1 MKKILLFVLA
11 SSISMM
17 TMAQPPMGGGGGG
30 MRGGGPGGPG
40 GFPGGP
46 QGGGS
51 GTITSALGVG
61 TNASEVKA
69 VVDAKK
75 ALDKAIAASQNAGK
89 AAKAATWTAL
99 SDAYVKAYD
108 APAQNLLAGSSANDV
123 NMFLKGQKATGI
135 THKTGA
141 EGTDYEVVSYDNKD
155 LYYRDGVLDFWVITK
170 PVAENALDK
179 AIEALEKAYS
189 LDPKAATNKAYKE
202 KADKIHENQYNE
214 AVSVYL
220 SGDAAKA
227 SDLFER
233 TAKVTAGKI
242 LNGFD
247 STSVY
252 NSGLMAT
259 IAGNNDKA
267 MQQYKL
273 CMDKGYY
280 NDGNVFSNLADIYK
294 AAGDVET
301 AMKTLETGF
310 EKFPNSQ
317 SILVGLINHYLE
329 TNTEPDKLFTL
340 LHNAQKNDP
349 KNASLYYVEG
359 DAYKKL
365 GDFDKALELYSKAS
379 EVDPTYLYGI
389 LNTGILY
396 YDRAAEIQEKASL
409 EMDDAKY
416 AKMVDELNAYLEKAI
431 GPFEKS
437 FSMTDDNQIKSAIA
451 EYLKTIYYRFRDKS
465 ADFQAAYDKYNNFLK
480 GE

>member
-17 TMAQPPMGGGGGG
+17 TMAQPPMGGGG
-30 MRGGGPGGPG
+30 MRGGGPG
-40 GFPGGP
+40 GFPGGGP
-46 QGGGS
+46 QGGGGS
-51 GTITSALGVG
+51 ISAALGAG

-99 SDAYVKAYD
+99 SDAYVKAFD
-108 APAQNLLAGSSANDV
+108 APTQNLLAGSSANDV

-135 THKTGA
+135 SHKAGA

-155 LYYRDGVLDFWVITK
+155 LYYRDGVLDFWVVTK
-170 PVAENALDK
+170 PVVDNPLDK
-179 AIEALEKAYS
+179 AFEALEKAYS
-189 LDPKAATNKAYKE
+189 LDPKAASNKAYAE
-202 KADKIHENQYNE
+202 KANKIHEDIYGE
-214 AVSVYL
+214 AVSEYL
-220 SGDAAKA
+220 AGNAVAASTKFEKA
-227 SDLFER
+227 
-233 TAKVTAGKI
+233 AKVTAGKI

-247 STSVY
+247 SMSVY
-252 NSGLMAT
+252 NAGLMAS
-259 IAGNNDKA
+259 IAGNSAKA
-267 MQQYKL
+267 MEHYKA

-280 NDGNVFSNLADIYK
+280 NDGNVFSNLAELYK
-294 AAGDVET
+294 AAGDDDT
-301 AMKTLETGF
+301 AMKTLENGF

-317 SILVGLINHYLE
+317 AILVGLINHYLT

-349 KNASLYYVEG
+349 DNASLYYVEG

-365 GDFDKALELYSKAS
+365 GDFDKALELYAKSS
-379 EVDPTYLYGI
+379 QVDPKYLYGV
-389 LNTGILY
+389 LNTAILY
-396 YDRAAEIQEKASL
+396 YDRAVEIQEKASL

-416 AKMVDELNAYLEKAI
+416 NKMVEELNANLEKAI
-431 GPFEKS
+431 DPFEKS
-437 FSMTDDNQIKSAIA
+437 FTMTEDKQIKAAIA
-451 EYLKTIYYRFRDKS
+451 DYLKNIYYRFRDRS
-465 ADFQAAYDKYNNFLK
+465 AEYQANYEKYNNFLK

>member
-17 TMAQPPMGGGGGG
+17 TMAQPPMGGGG
-30 MRGGGPGGPG
+30 MRGGGPG
-40 GFPGGP
+40 GFPGGGP
-46 QGGGS
+46 QGGGGS
-51 GTITSALGVG
+51 ISAALGAG

-99 SDAYVKAYD
+99 SDAYVKAFD
-108 APAQNLLAGSSANDV
+108 APTQNLLAGSSANDV

-135 THKTGA
+135 SHKAGA

-170 PVAENALDK
+170 PVVDNPLDK
-179 AIEALEKAYS
+179 AFEALEKAYS
-189 LDPKAATNKAYKE
+189 LDPKAASNKAYAE
-202 KADKIHENQYNE
+202 KANKIHEDIYGE
-214 AVSVYL
+214 AVSEYL
-220 SGDAAKA
+220 AGNAAEASAKFEKA
-227 SDLFER
+227 
-233 TAKVTAGKI
+233 AKVTAGKI

-247 STSVY
+247 SMSVY
-252 NSGLMAT
+252 NSGLMAS
-259 IAGNNDKA
+259 IAGNSAKA
-267 MQQYKL
+267 MAQYKA
-273 CMDKGYY
+273 CMDKGYF
-280 NDGNVFSNLADIYK
+280 NDGNVFSNLAELYK
-294 AAGDVET
+294 AAGDDDT
-301 AMKTLETGF
+301 AMKTLENGF

-317 SILVGLINHYLE
+317 AILVGLINHYLT

-349 KNASLYYVEG
+349 NNASLYYVEG

-365 GDFDKALELYSKAS
+365 GDFDKALELYAKSS
-379 EVDPTYLYGI
+379 EVDPNYLYGV
-389 LNTGILY
+389 LNTAILY
-396 YDRAAEIQEKASL
+396 YDRAVEIQEKASL

-416 AKMVDELNAYLEKAI
+416 NKMVEELNANLEKAI

-437 FSMTDDNQIKSAIA
+437 FSMTEDKQIKTAIA
-451 EYLKTIYYRFRDKS
+451 DYLKNIYYRFRDKS
-465 ADFQAAYDKYNNFLK
+465 AEYQANYEKYNNFLK